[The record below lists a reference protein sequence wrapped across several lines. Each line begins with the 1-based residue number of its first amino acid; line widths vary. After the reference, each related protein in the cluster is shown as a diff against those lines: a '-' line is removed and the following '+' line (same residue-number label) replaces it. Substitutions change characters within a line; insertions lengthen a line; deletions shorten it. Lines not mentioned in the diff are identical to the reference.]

1 MNKKASKTYSIYI
14 YNSIEDEW
22 DFISSHKKSE
32 QERLIHDSNRFAD
45 CYLFANAL
53 LPSFTLISPLR
64 ISPAFKEYFET
75 LSGTHCTVLTPV
87 SHTPS
92 MCKNIVYD
100 KKTFAFIISEAKK
113 AGSLT
118 IYAYAITKQI
128 YNLKRSFEAAGIL
141 VFLPEAP
148 DEKDVWTVSHFGSKS
163 GFRASFASFM
173 PPGMIEL
180 DYKKVPKKAASF
192 FEASQSGI
200 VLKTNK
206 GNAGQGIHILRKDKI
221 QTKEIFLKTLRNIYK
236 REPFLKK
243 HPLVIETYIDT
254 KNEKQCPFPSVECII
269 HQNGKIEIPYYCNMI
284 VTPEGEFYGME
295 MHKSVFTKK
304 IKEKVLGM
312 TIKIAHAFKEAGYR
326 GRFDIDMLNDGKK
339 IYANESNTRINGGTD
354 TYLIVKKLVGDN
366 LFSNRYVLSSYI
378 DLPRRISRSFVR
390 IKKLFAPYLFDKKK
404 KTGLIVNSESVIR
417 NGGFSYILVGKNKKN
432 TLTLHSEIKLLL
444 TNKKNKQYCSDTH
457 E

>member
-1 MNKKASKTYSIYI
+1 MNKNTSKTYSIYI

-32 QERLIHDSNRFAD
+32 QEKLIHDSNRFAD

-64 ISPAFKEYFET
+64 ISPAFKGYFET
-75 LSGTHCTVLTPV
+75 LSGIHCTVLTPS

-100 KKTFAFIISEAKK
+100 KKIFAFLISEAKK

-118 IYAYAITKQI
+118 IYAYVITKQI
-128 YNLKRSFEAAGIL
+128 YDLKRSFEAAGIL

-148 DEKDVWTVSHFGSKS
+148 DETDVWTVSHFGSKS
-163 GFRASFASFM
+163 GFRASFSTLM

-180 DYKKVPKKAASF
+180 DYKKVPKDAASF
-192 FEASQSGI
+192 FEVSQSGV

-206 GNAGQGIHILRKDKI
+206 GNAGQGIHILKKDKI
-221 QTKEIFLKTLRNIYK
+221 QTKEIFLKTLGTIYK

-243 HPLVIETYIDT
+243 HPLIIETYIDT
-254 KNEKQCPFPSVECII
+254 KNEVRCPFPSVECII

-295 MHKSVFTKK
+295 MHESVFTQKTKRKILGITMQIARTFKK
-304 IKEKVLGM
+304 
-312 TIKIAHAFKEAGYR
+312 AGYR

-354 TYLIVKKLVGDN
+354 TYLIVKKLVGNN

-378 DLPRRISRSFVR
+378 DLPRKMSRSFVG
-390 IKKLFAPYLFDKKK
+390 IKKLFAPYLFDKNT
-404 KTGLIVNSESVIR
+404 KTGLIINSESVIR
-417 NGGFSYILVGKNKKN
+417 NGGFSYILVGKNKKD
-432 TLTLHSEIKLLL
+432 TLSLHSNIKLLL
-444 TNKKNKQYCSDTH
+444 TNKKNK
-457 E
+457 